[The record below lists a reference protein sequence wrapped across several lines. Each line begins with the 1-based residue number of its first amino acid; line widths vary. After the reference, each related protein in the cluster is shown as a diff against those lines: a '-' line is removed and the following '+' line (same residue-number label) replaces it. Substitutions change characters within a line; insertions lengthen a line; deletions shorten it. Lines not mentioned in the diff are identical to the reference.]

1 MKNNNDLLL
10 SLISIILFSIIF
22 ITILIFYNDIIV
34 LNNSM
39 KSFTREYYDWYMD
52 SYWNNNYANIEVT
65 TYIIKMIFGLILLLE
80 FSYIVSIE
88 KYSNKI
94 DKKNLVI
101 SIIVGI
107 LINYFISV
115 SIQNNV
121 EHYRLFMTIIP
132 IQILALV
139 LLNMVLKLKASLKL
153 DL

>member
-10 SLISIILFSIIF
+10 SLITIILFSIIF

-39 KSFTREYYDWYMD
+39 KSFTREYYDWNMD
-52 SYWNNNYANIEVT
+52 SYRNNNYANIEVT

-121 EHYRLFMTIIP
+121 EHYRLFMTIC
-132 IQILALV
+132 LW
-139 LLNMVLKLKASLKL
+139 
-153 DL
+153 